1 MVDPVP
7 TAEMLLLYA
16 NNLKKDLSRIS
27 SFNFKNSNID
37 NNDILEKSS
46 IIADLFLKDFYAVY
60 YIALNFCPLV
70 LLTSLEV
77 FFFELQ

>member
-37 NNDILEKSS
+37 NNDIFEKSS
-46 IIADLFLKDFYAVY
+46 IITDLSQRFLCSILYSSKFLSISVT
-60 YIALNFCPLV
+60 NFIGGIL
-70 LLTSLEV
+70 
-77 FFFELQ
+77 F